1 MSVSMETDPA
11 PGDLALVERFVN
23 TLNIEEGEDL
33 LGDPGGLARWLAEA
47 GLAPGDAAFGEPDR
61 ERLIAVREALRALLL
76 ANHGGD
82 PPSEAI
88 AALDRAATLTV
99 TFDAAGAAR
108 LAPACGGIDS
118 VLTALLGIVA
128 RSQAEGTWPRLK
140 ACPAD
145 ACGWAFYDRSRN
157 HSRTWCTMSVCGNRA
172 KARSY
177 RARQR

>member
-1 MSVSMETDPA
+1 MCRRMENEPA
-11 PGDLALVERFVN
+11 PGDLALLERFVN
-23 TLNIEEGEDL
+23 TADLESGEDA
-33 LGDPGGLARWLAEA
+33 LGDPAKLAAWLDEA
-47 GLAPGDAAFGEPDR
+47 GLAPEGAAFAEPDR

-82 PPSEAI
+82 PAPEAI

-99 TFDAAGAAR
+99 TFDAQGAAR
-108 LAPACGGIDS
+108 LTPACGGIDS

>member
-1 MSVSMETDPA
+1 MENEPA

-23 TLNIEEGEDL
+23 SVDLESGEDQL
-33 LGDPGGLARWLAEA
+33 ADAGKLGAWLTDA
-47 GLAPGDAAFGEPDR
+47 GLAPAGSAFGAPDR
-61 ERLIAVREALRALLL
+61 ERVIAVREALRALLL
-76 ANHGGD
+76 ANHGGV
-82 PPSEAI
+82 PAPEAI

-99 TFDAAGAAR
+99 TFDADGAAR
-108 LAPACGGIDS
+108 LTPACEGVDA

-128 RSQAEGTWPRLK
+128 RAQAEGTWPRLK